1 MSTKKPNAP
10 DDSVIDI
17 TGLFERLTV
26 ANAAPPPPPK
36 PKPMPYIE
44 SAPGSGIMVYN
55 YDYYYR
61 EPPTLGATYGEK
73 LALTPRQVIWLDKF
87 YLPGNNT
94 FLNIELVLQATLM
107 LYLAVLPELD
117 RQLKIAGTTL
127 AKEAKYLEDAARSIA
142 YHDGF
147 WYSAGNKS
155 GKVGADIYLAIFRVC
170 ENALRQRFNYARKST
185 KLFVKRIER
194 LEIDF
199 QKNIG
204 QRIGALLPTL
214 LPHVPPVSPE
224 VELIFNEQAP
234 HRWKSCFEQLTA
246 LLPANAP
253 TFVKAV
259 QKLAKANA
267 RNPTRESIYFEAAKL
282 LARPDREAALL
293 MYLHY
298 LHNGDNWVHREPKPL
313 PKALEKIL
321 FPLPEHA
328 QRFTM
333 IMNLL
338 ELNNDRKSALEK
350 VATVYVIERKKIEL
364 DHEAVQAAR
373 QQHAGTVELLNEYL
387 RDEPAPAPVP
397 APTPKAPKAAG
408 KAPALKT
415 AKPTASSKVSAAEA
429 AKASPAQAAPAGPA
443 FAPALAISTPQQE
456 LLNLFTTHK
465 LALTQAAV
473 EALAQRHGAL
483 RNQLID
489 SLNEKCYELLDDVL
503 IEETDTNSYA
513 IYPPYFQ
520 QILA

>member
-1 MSTKKPNAP
+1 MPVKKPNAP

-26 ANAAPPPPPK
+26 ANAAPPPPHK
-36 PKPMPYIE
+36 PKPTPYVE

-55 YDYYYR
+55 FNYYYQ

-73 LALTPRQVIWLDKF
+73 LGLTPRQVTWLDKF
-87 YLPGNNT
+87 NLPDNNT
-94 FLNIELVLQATLM
+94 FLNIEPVLQATLL

-117 RQLKIAGTTL
+117 RQLKVMGTTL
-127 AKEAKYLEDAARSIA
+127 AKEAKFLEETARSIA

-147 WYSAGNKS
+147 WYSTGNRS
-155 GKVGADIYLAIFRVC
+155 GKAGADIYLAIFRVC

-185 KLFVKRIER
+185 KLFSKKIGR

-204 QRIGALLPTL
+204 LRIGTLLPRL
-214 LPHVPPVSPE
+214 LPHVPPMPPE

-234 HRWKSCFEQLTA
+234 YRWKPFFEQLTT
-246 LLPANAP
+246 LLPAKVPA
-253 TFVKAV
+253 FVKAV
-259 QKLAKANA
+259 QKLVKANA
-267 RNPTRESIYFEAAKL
+267 RNPIQESIYFEATKL
-282 LARPDREAALL
+282 LARTDREAALL

-298 LHNGDNWVHREPKPL
+298 LHNGSSWVHREPKPL
-313 PKALEKIL
+313 PKALEKVL

-333 IMNLL
+333 IVNLL
-338 ELNNDRKSALEK
+338 ELNDDRKTALEK
-350 VATVYVIERKKIEL
+350 VATVYVVERKKIEL
-364 DHEAVQAAR
+364 DQGAVEAAR

-387 RDEPAPAPVP
+387 RDEPTPTPAPIP
-397 APTPKAPKAAG
+397 KATKTTGDAPAPKAA
-408 KAPALKT
+408 
-415 AKPTASSKVSAAEA
+415 KPTTPPKTPATKA
-429 AKASPAQAAPAGPA
+429 AKASPAQAAPEGRA
-443 FAPALAISTPQQE
+443 FAPALTLGAPQQE

-473 EALAQRHGAL
+473 EALAQRHGTL

-489 SLNEKCYELLDDVL
+489 SLNEACYELLDDVL
-503 IEETDTNSYA
+503 IEETDTNGYA